1 MFLASECW
9 YSPLWIRHSA
19 TVAVMRAEGSKA
31 VVGVVGWV
39 EFTETSAV
47 QERSRIIKLLHVHYV
62 ALDFD
67 GSDMNW

>member
-1 MFLASECW
+1 
-9 YSPLWIRHSA
+9 
-19 TVAVMRAEGSKA
+19 MRAEGSEA

-62 ALDFD
+62 AIDFD

>member
-1 MFLASECW
+1 
-9 YSPLWIRHSA
+9 
-19 TVAVMRAEGSKA
+19 MRAEGSEA

-67 GSDMNW
+67 GSDMNS